1 MSGINHSS
9 KYYYRYQYYN
19 LSFKYSVNSND
30 VYSQKYSY
38 RYDNYFLNY
47 NYLEKNEEPFSF
59 ENYLNKIENID
70 NLDNSK
76 SIVPYKLSS
85 PVLKR
90 PRLAD
95 SVKRQTKDSSVN
107 TNSNLFNSLDNSMN
121 SLFGINDILS
131 SVLSD
136 TKKNI
141 DNLEEKHKILP
152 IEWTSEEKDYDYEIL
167 DKKIDTIGDLIQLGK
182 DYEKI
187 YKIKKKRF
195 NLNIRVLADLVEP
208 LEELNAMIGMENI
221 KESVFNKIILH
232 LQNLDNKNTDFNHI
246 VLCGAPGMGKTHVAK
261 ILGKVY
267 TKMGFLS
274 KGDFK
279 EAKITDLKAG
289 YIGQTE
295 IKTQKLLDESK
306 GCVLFFDEAYSLG
319 GDNKFD
325 SYSQS
330 IIDVLNPFLDKY
342 KDDFILIV
350 AGYKKDLNERFFK
363 GNQGLKSRFGMWL
376 EIQEY
381 KPNELNMIFKK
392 KINEYGWKYV
402 DEDLKD
408 KFFEENK
415 DYFKFFGRDIEN
427 LFSKCKIAHAKRVLF
442 LSHEQKKIIN
452 SEDLTNGLNM
462 YLKETQTDL
471 EEKKQWD
478 LIRSSIYI

>member
-1 MSGINHSS
+1 
-9 KYYYRYQYYN
+9 
-19 LSFKYSVNSND
+19 
-30 VYSQKYSY
+30 
-38 RYDNYFLNY
+38 
-47 NYLEKNEEPFSF
+47 
-59 ENYLNKIENID
+59 
-70 NLDNSK
+70 
-76 SIVPYKLSS
+76 
-85 PVLKR
+85 
-90 PRLAD
+90 
-95 SVKRQTKDSSVN
+95 
-107 TNSNLFNSLDNSMN
+107 
-121 SLFGINDILS
+121 
-131 SVLSD
+131 
-136 TKKNI
+136 
-141 DNLEEKHKILP
+141 
-152 IEWTSEEKDYDYEIL
+152 
-167 DKKIDTIGDLIQLGK
+167 
-182 DYEKI
+182 
-187 YKIKKKRF
+187 
-195 NLNIRVLADLVEP
+195 
-208 LEELNAMIGMENI
+208 
-221 KESVFNKIILH
+221 
-232 LQNLDNKNTDFNHI
+232 
-246 VLCGAPGMGKTHVAK
+246 MGKTHVAK

-319 GDNKFD
+319 GDSKFD

-330 IIDVLNPFLDKY
+330 IIDVINPYLDKY

-350 AGYKKDLNERFFK
+350 AVYKKDLNERFFK

-392 KINEYGWKYV
+392 KIGEYGWKYI
-402 DEDLKD
+402 DDDIKD

-415 DYFKFFGRDIEN
+415 DYFKFFGRDVEN

-442 LSHEQKKIIN
+442 STQEEKKIIN
-452 SEDLTNGLNM
+452 IDDLKNGLEM

-471 EEKKQWD
+471 AEKKEWD